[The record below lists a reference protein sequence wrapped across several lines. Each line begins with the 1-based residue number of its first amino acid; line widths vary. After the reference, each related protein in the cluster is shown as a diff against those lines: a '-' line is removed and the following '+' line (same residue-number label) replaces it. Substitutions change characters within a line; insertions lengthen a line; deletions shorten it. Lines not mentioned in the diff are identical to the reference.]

1 MPGHRSFREL
11 WDRMS
16 PQSRVRAEIKTVRL
30 EDLLAT
36 ADPVQHRHPPMLEDA
51 PVRREAGAAGVE
63 GAEPV
68 RDRWDRMS
76 PQSRVRAEIKTVRLE
91 DLLATADP
99 VQHRHPPML
108 EDAPVRREAGAAG
121 VEGAE
126 PVRDRGME
134 LDITDRDAVVH
145 EICTHLRRDREPCL
159 RCPEW
164 EDSHRGRCQRGCYAL
179 AEELMNIARTGH
191 PQRKRKDNAD
201 T

>member
-51 PVRREAGAAGVE
+51 PVRREAGAARVE
-63 GAEPV
+63 GAVPV
-68 RDRWDRMS
+68 RDW
-76 PQSRVRAEIKTVRLE
+76 
-91 DLLATADP
+91 
-99 VQHRHPPML
+99 RH
-108 EDAPVRREAGAAG
+108 GA
-121 VEGAE
+121 
-126 PVRDRGME
+126 